1 MLKKYSTRSSVETGR
16 AAGDA
21 ASCVSTDARTH
32 HPSKQRAREQV
43 QFACPLKARSEAIL
57 PLFFFSGAWIQK
69 QRSVVS
75 DLAEVKHLVDGVGER
90 IERTL
95 ANALAAQ
102 PVVFDEAD
110 DRSLVGHAV
119 VHEVL
124 PRPRGDDQQRLSCAV
139 TATAQRM
146 RVRRVHARQ
155 RSRRR

>member
-1 MLKKYSTRSSVETGR
+1 MLKKYSMRSSVETGR

-21 ASCVSTDARTH
+21 ASRVSTDDRTP

-95 ANALAAQ
+95 ANALAAE
-102 PVVFDEAD
+102 PVFFDEPD
-110 DRSLVGHAV
+110 NRSLIGHAV
-119 VHEVL
+119 VHKIR
-124 PRPRGDDQQRLSCAV
+124 PRPR
-139 TATAQRM
+139 
-146 RVRRVHARQ
+146 
-155 RSRRR
+155 